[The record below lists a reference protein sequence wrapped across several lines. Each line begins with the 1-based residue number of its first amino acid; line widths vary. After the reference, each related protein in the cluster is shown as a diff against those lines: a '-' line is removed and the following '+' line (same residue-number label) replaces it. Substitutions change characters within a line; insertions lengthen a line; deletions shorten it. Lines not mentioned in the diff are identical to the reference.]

1 MEWATGAA
9 ERLLAHLTRSGDPR
23 RDWLEALRSETA
35 AMPPGSGRLWWLLG
49 GIWLAIQG
57 AHMVRRLGMTAAGI
71 AVGATLVWLDWHP
84 GSKNPAMPTD
94 RATLILIVALL
105 LVLPWA
111 ARPLFG
117 PVADNRAARA
127 VRLLGYPAIYAL
139 LFVIV
144 GLSRFAG
151 SRFDDFQAFDQARW
165 ESDMDSGAVVSAIIL
180 TATVGGY
187 AIGVLALTSRRMAL
201 PPGVLVLG
209 AGLGVGLGTLE
220 YVLMPAGH
228 PWLASPAWVTTVVIL
243 VALVAPP
250 ATIVGVSRYVI
261 RHGTQPGLRGGILAG
276 LCVGGVGALVLATL
290 TIGTMLLVPQ
300 AVTLAWANPDPTV
313 PHGTPFEI
321 QMSVGDAAVRY
332 LFALIVGPTLG
343 LILGAIA
350 SGSTAEPPGDRPS
363 VPIDQG
369 PTARAAQAISR

>member
-23 RDWLEALRSETA
+23 RDWLEALQSETA

-84 GSKNPAMPTD
+84 GSKNPSMPTD

-111 ARPLFG
+111 ARPLFR

-261 RHGTQPGLRGGILAG
+261 RHGTQPGF
-276 LCVGGVGALVLATL
+276 GVASWPGCASAAW
-290 TIGTMLLVPQ
+290 VPS
-300 AVTLAWANPDPTV
+300 
-313 PHGTPFEI
+313 F
-321 QMSVGDAAVRY
+321 S
-332 LFALIVGPTLG
+332 
-343 LILGAIA
+343 
-350 SGSTAEPPGDRPS
+350 PPSRSARCCWYRRPS
-363 VPIDQG
+363 RWHGRTRTRPCR
-369 PTARAAQAISR
+369 TAPRSKFR